1 MRTDHGPTCP
11 GNAPCD
17 PAPRPTLRWVVARMV
32 RATAIPLMALA
43 GIALAPTED
52 TAATITYFIQDYP
65 ADQSGFNL
73 TGTITTDGTT
83 GLLSPSDILSWSVT
97 IPGQG
102 TFSGGSSGAV
112 LQGLEATP
120 TQITLP
126 LPTGDGAMSSLDL
139 FTTGSDLVYSRS
151 STQSGY
157 VSQFDHSL
165 LWQTANPSMDNA
177 GTNAWLIAAVPE
189 PSSLFLELIGA
200 GIIIASAMVR
210 KPRTQRRRGEAG
222 KPPRHE

>member
-11 GNAPCD
+11 GNSPGD
-17 PAPRPTLRWVVARMV
+17 PAPRRTLRWVVARMV

-52 TAATITYFIQDYP
+52 TAATITYFIQNYP
-65 ADQSGFNL
+65 ADQNGFDV

-97 IPGQG
+97 IPGEG
-102 TFSGGSSGAV
+102 TFSGGSRD
-112 LQGLEATP
+112 LTLNGLEATP

-126 LPTGDGAMSSLDL
+126 LPTGEDTITSLDL
-139 FTTGSDLVYSRS
+139 FTFPSDLVYDRL
-151 STQSGY
+151 STHSAY
-157 VSQFDHSL
+157 FSQFDASL
-165 LWQTANPSMDNA
+165 LWQTVNPSMGNA

-189 PSSLFLELIGA
+189 PSSLVLELVAA
-200 GIIIASAMVR
+200 GIVIASAMVR
-210 KPRTQRRRGEAG
+210 KPRPQRRRGEAG